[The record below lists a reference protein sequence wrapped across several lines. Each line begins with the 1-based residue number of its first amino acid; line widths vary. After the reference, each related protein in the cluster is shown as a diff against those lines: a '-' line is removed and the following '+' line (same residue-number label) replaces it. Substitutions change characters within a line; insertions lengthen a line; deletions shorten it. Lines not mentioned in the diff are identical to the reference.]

1 MNLFQVRKERDGDI
15 ITFIIGTLTL
25 SPAPGEEFDLTIQLA
40 DQLLN
45 FISGTVY
52 LEVDHEPEVPP
63 GVLLQL
69 NGIQYAYTDRY
80 PLCLSVCLLSFY
92 LPVCMYFFHFPNL
105 LQFLIHLSIN

>member
-1 MNLFQVRKERDGDI
+1 MRKERNGTV
-15 ITFIIGTLTL
+15 ITFIIGALTL

-45 FISGTVY
+45 YISGSVY

-80 PLCLSVCLLSFY
+80 LLCLSVCLYACLSVF
-92 LPVCMYFFHFPNL
+92 LSVCLFVIFPFAHL
-105 LQFLIHLSIN
+105 LLFLIHPSIN